1 MPVVVPVVV
10 PVLVLVL
17 VLVPSTGQVCAGA
30 GPGTEHLSL
39 CVCFFALIVL

>member
-1 MPVVVPVVV
+1 MPVVVPVL
-10 PVLVLVL
+10 VLVLVL